1 MSEPDGGVEL
11 APLRDEDSEALFEWI
26 NDRDLVEL
34 SSPFEPVARADH
46 DRWFESI
53 RDRDDV
59 EIFAIRLR
67 GGDRL
72 IGSCQLNRIDRRN
85 RACELQIRIGEADA
99 RGRGHGGEA
108 VRLLLAHAFGPL
120 GMDRVGLHVLATNE
134 TAIRVYEKA
143 GFEREGVLRRA
154 ALIDGERVDL
164 VVMGILREE
173 FEGGGGV

>member
-1 MSEPDGGVEL
+1 MSSPGGGVEL
-11 APLRDEDSEALFEWI
+11 APLRDEDSDALFAWI
-26 NDRDLVEL
+26 NDRELVQL
-34 SSPFEPVARADH
+34 SSPFAPIARADH

-59 EIFAIRLR
+59 QIFAIRL
-67 GGDRL
+67 GDGDRL

-85 RACELQIRIGEADA
+85 RSCELQIRIGEADA
-99 RGRGHGGEA
+99 RGSGHGTEA

-120 GMDRVGLHVLATNE
+120 GMDRVGLHVLAKNE
-134 TAIRVYEKA
+134 AAIRAYEKV
-143 GFEREGVLRRA
+143 GFEREGVLRSA